1 MKSKKDMTADIVDIR
16 QIKTYKEMF
25 YANKLEN
32 IVEMG
37 KFPENYD

>member
-1 MKSKKDMTADIVDIR
+1 MRSKKDMTANTVDNKIE
-16 QIKTYKEMF
+16 TYKEIS